1 MKQAILWITAAAAFL
16 AFSAM
21 VWADTRNIGGG
32 SFVTLQDTSEPNAI
46 AEVEFTNRAVNGA
59 QDNGE
64 FTLTHG
70 ALEIT
75 VTFTWNSFGDH
86 DMITVQVP
94 PGYVADPDVLEV
106 PEGETMTL
114 YIRNFELLG
123 V

>member
-1 MKQAILWITAAAAFL
+1 MKLTLWLTIFFLCLTTGLVAF
-16 AFSAM
+16 
-21 VWADTRNIGGG
+21 ADTRNIGGG

-46 AEVEFTNRAVNGA
+46 AEVEFTNRAVNGV

-70 ALEIT
+70 TLEIT